1 MSAARQPVRGTSS
14 GFYRASHGI
23 ETFHEPKG
31 EGDVMRRASLTL
43 FITFACAFPVAAER
57 ISAVRQSMRS
67 DVVVYGATAGG
78 VMAAVA
84 AADEGASVVLL
95 EPGRHVGGM
104 VSGGLGWTDM
114 DRQEHLIGGYAREF
128 FERVGRHYRQPNA
141 WRFEPK
147 VAEKILRDWLT
158 ETKVRVLLEHRLHS
172 VRKDGPR
179 ITSLRTENGAEFTAS
194 VYIDSSYEGDL
205 MKAAGVSYTI
215 GRESGSRYGES
226 LAGRRENLP
235 GNHQFKAPVS
245 PYDDEGRLAPY
256 VVRQEDLAPLAA
268 GDGRI
273 QAYCFRLCLTDVQTN
288 QAPIQRPPNYDPKR
302 FVLAR
307 NYLRSAGQILTF
319 GDFAGIRSRLPN
331 GKVDANSS
339 GAVSLNLPGAST
351 EYPEASYARRKE
363 IWDEHLT
370 WAQGLLYYV
379 QNDPEVPTA
388 IQEEA
393 RRWGL
398 ARDEFVDT
406 GHWPHQ
412 LYIREARRML
422 GEYVLTQYDLQDSR
436 HKYDSIGMGGY
447 NVDIREVQWVAYTI
461 FRFPKVVQE
470 VLMEGYVSQ
479 PVEPY
484 QIPYR
489 SLLPRQHQADNLL
502 VTSCISASS
511 VAYASFRMEPQ
522 YMIAGHAAG
531 VAAALGARSKTP
543 VHKLDLAALQ
553 RRLIEQRQILSW
565 VSR

>member
-1 MSAARQPVRGTSS
+1 VRQPFR
-14 GFYRASHGI
+14 
-23 ETFHEPKG
+23 
-31 EGDVMRRASLTL
+31 
-43 FITFACAFPVAAER
+43 C
-57 ISAVRQSMRS
+57 

-84 AADEGASVVLL
+84 AAKEGASVVVL

-114 DRQEHLIGGYAREF
+114 DRQEHVIGGYAREF
-128 FERVGRHYRQPNA
+128 FERVGRHYGQPNA
-141 WRFEPK
+141 WRFEPN
-147 VAEKILRDWLT
+147 VAEKIMRDWLA
-158 ETKVRVLLEHRLHS
+158 ETKVTVLFEHRLLS
-172 VRKDGPR
+172 VRKDASR
-179 ITSLRTENGAEFTAS
+179 ITSLLTENGGEFLAR

-205 MKAAGVSYTI
+205 MKAAGVSYVV
-215 GRESGSRYGES
+215 GRESRSRYGES

-235 GNHQFKAPVS
+235 GNHQFKGPVS

-256 VVRQEDLAPLAA
+256 VVRQDDLAPLGE
-268 GDGRI
+268 GDGKT
-273 QAYCFRLCLTDVQTN
+273 QAYCFRLCLTDVKSN

-319 GDFAGIRSRLPN
+319 ADFAGIGSRLPN

-339 GAVSLNLPGAST
+339 GAVSLNLLGASS
-351 EYPEASYARRKE
+351 EYPDASYARRKE

-379 QNDPEVPTA
+379 QNDPEVPGR

-412 LYIREARRML
+412 LYIREGRRMV
-422 GEYVLTQYDLQDSR
+422 GEYVLTQRDLQGSR
-436 HKYDSIGMGGY
+436 RKYDSIGMGGY
-447 NVDIREVQWVAYTI
+447 NIDIREVQWVAYTI
-461 FRFPKVVQE
+461 FRFPKVIEE

-484 QIPYR
+484 EIPYR
-489 SLLPRQHQADNLL
+489 SLLPRQHEADNLL

-511 VAYASFRMEPQ
+511 IAYASFRMEPQ
-522 YMIAGHAAG
+522 YMIAGHSAG
-531 VAAALGARSKTP
+531 TAAALAVRSKTP
-543 VHKLDLAALQ
+543 LHTLDLTTLQ
-553 RRLIEQRQILSW
+553 RRLGEQRQILSW
-565 VSR
+565 DGSPR

>member
-1 MSAARQPVRGTSS
+1 MRTALLLAFVVLAW
-14 GFYRASHGI
+14 ASHVA
-23 ETFHEPKG
+23 G
-31 EGDVMRRASLTL
+31 EQGS
-43 FITFACAFPVAAER
+43 
-57 ISAVRQSMRS
+57 SAPQPARY

-84 AADEGASVVLL
+84 AANERATVALL

-114 DRQEHLIGGYAREF
+114 DRQEHLIGGFAREF
-128 FERVGRHYRQPNA
+128 FERVGRHYGEPNA

-147 VAEKILRDWLT
+147 VAERVLRDWLQ
-158 ETKVRVLLEHRLHS
+158 ELKVRVLFDHRLHS
-172 VRKDGPR
+172 VRKEGSGVA
-179 ITSLRTENGAEFTAS
+179 SLRTENGAEFVGR

-205 MKAAGVSYTI
+205 MKAAGVSYVI
-215 GRESGSRYGES
+215 GRESRSRYGES

-245 PYDDEGRLAPY
+245 PYDDQGRLAPY
-256 VVRQEDLAPLAA
+256 VVRQEDLAPLGE
-268 GDGRI
+268 GDGKI
-273 QAYCFRLCLTDVQTN
+273 QAYCFRLCLTDVEAN
-288 QAPIQRPPNYDPKR
+288 RVPIQRPPNYDPKQ

-307 NYLRSAGQILTF
+307 NYLRSAAQILTF
-319 GDFAGIRSRLPN
+319 SDFAGIRSRLPH

-339 GAVSLNLPGAST
+339 GAVSLNLLGASSG
-351 EYPEASYARRKE
+351 YPEASYVRRKE
-363 IWDEHLT
+363 IWNEHLT

-379 QNDPEVPTA
+379 QNDPEIPDR

-406 GHWPHQ
+406 DHWPHQ
-412 LYIREARRML
+412 LYIREARRLL
-422 GEYVLTQYDLQDSR
+422 GEYILTQRDLQESR
-436 HKYDSIGMGGY
+436 HKYDSIGVGGY
-447 NVDIREVQWVAYTI
+447 NIDIREVQWVAYTI
-461 FRFPKVVQE
+461 FRFPRVTEE

-489 SLLPRQHQADNLL
+489 SLLPRQHEADNLL
-502 VTSCISASS
+502 VTSCISASA

-522 YMIAGHAAG
+522 YMIAGHSAG
-531 VAAALGARSKTP
+531 VAAAMAVRSNTS
-543 VHKLDLAALQ
+543 VHKLDLVALQ
-553 RRLIEQRQILSW
+553 RRLLEQRQILW
-565 VSR
+565 WKPSR